1 MRLIDE
7 VEYIFDNL
15 NIDALSVLF
24 FSKEEEY
31 GYTYW
36 GSGEVTPKM
45 SGFSL
50 HMNPDSLADF
60 DLSCDIE
67 SCEYIIFIGEPTIVV
82 EVKIKNSCSFVNC
95 SDCVLF
101 EDCET
106 KEDRDGCEFGE
117 EEEEE
122 V

>member
-7 VEYIFDNL
+7 VEYIFNNL
-15 NIDALSVLF
+15 DIDALSVLF

-36 GSGEVTPKM
+36 GSGEITPKM

-50 HMNPDSLADF
+50 HMNPDSSADF

-67 SCEYIIFIGEPTIVV
+67 SCNYIVFIDKPTIVV
-82 EVKIKNSCSFVNC
+82 EVKRKNVYNFVSCSN
-95 SDCVLF
+95 CVLF

-106 KEDRDGCEFGE
+106 KEDRDGCIFGE
-117 EEEEE
+117 EE